1 MDARNWLYMVKLVT
15 VKTCYVARN
24 TFEVFPSLHKQDTN
38 NSYNPSFLLFKWCWG
53 LILSVLYPAMEAGDS
68 GSLMV
73 TIHLSKLYL

>member
-38 NSYNPSFLLFKWCWG
+38 NSYNPSFLLFKWC
-53 LILSVLYPAMEAGDS
+53 
-68 GSLMV
+68 
-73 TIHLSKLYL
+73 